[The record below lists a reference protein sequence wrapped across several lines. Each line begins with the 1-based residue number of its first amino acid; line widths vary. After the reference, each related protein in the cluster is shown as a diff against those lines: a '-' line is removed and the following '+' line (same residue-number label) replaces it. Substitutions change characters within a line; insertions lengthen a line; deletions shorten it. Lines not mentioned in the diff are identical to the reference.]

1 MILCSGATDAKTLA
15 YLADEK
21 ILLLSNIDRPT
32 WHASCGAS
40 GIVPIRDVRTLLAG
54 AEQLSQRRIRLRG
67 AVLQGGLGNGLD
79 EMRVTPNGTSSG
91 ANNCYVHLRAVRV
104 ASVQQPSSAAQPSSS
119 AGRGGDGGGVVLL
132 ACGTTEEMAGVTAGH
147 VKRCLHRLER
157 AMTGSLLL
165 PGGGACELA
174 CAASLE
180 RMAALLHTNQQQQ
193 EAAEAKAGG
202 GVGGGGDD
210 TRRRA
215 FSLRAEGLL
224 ILSEALI
231 ELVRRRMLNAGA
243 SDKEATEVMARSMG
257 VWRSLDDK
265 QTRRVC
271 TEKSGAKLWAADVAA
286 AKNGDAL
293 YAPLLAFTR
302 DQEEA
307 AAGHAP
313 VLDVLAVKLAVLRAS
328 ADVVEQVLVPDTII
342 SSLS

>member
-119 AGRGGDGGGVVLL
+119 TDGGVVLL

-174 CAASLE
+174 S
-180 RMAALLHTNQQQQ
+180 
-193 EAAEAKAGG
+193 
-202 GVGGGGDD
+202 
-210 TRRRA
+210 
-215 FSLRAEGLL
+215 
-224 ILSEALI
+224 
-231 ELVRRRMLNAGA
+231 
-243 SDKEATEVMARSMG
+243 
-257 VWRSLDDK
+257 
-265 QTRRVC
+265 
-271 TEKSGAKLWAADVAA
+271 
-286 AKNGDAL
+286 
-293 YAPLLAFTR
+293 
-302 DQEEA
+302 
-307 AAGHAP
+307 
-313 VLDVLAVKLAVLRAS
+313 
-328 ADVVEQVLVPDTII
+328 
-342 SSLS
+342 